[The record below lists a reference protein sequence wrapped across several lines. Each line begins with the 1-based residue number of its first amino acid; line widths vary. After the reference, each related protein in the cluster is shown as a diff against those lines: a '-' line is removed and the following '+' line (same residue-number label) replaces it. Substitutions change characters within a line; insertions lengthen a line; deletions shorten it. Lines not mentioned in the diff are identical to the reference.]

1 MIKEFFFTGKTI
13 DEAWE
18 TACKELGYDADDKC
32 YQIVEM
38 AKKGFLGIGSTPA
51 KIKVEVEVP
60 DQVKPAKKPEVKRE
74 ERKPQPKKETPKPE
88 KKEEKKEQEPAPVK
102 IDPMGDKKMALAVD
116 YVKSVLNAMEIVAEV
131 TAENRGD
138 GAVITLTGEDL
149 GVIIGRRG
157 ETLDA
162 LQYLASLVANKGDD
176 NYFRIS
182 IDSGDYRAK
191 REDTLKEL
199 ARRMANSAIK
209 KGRNVTLEPMN
220 PYERRII
227 HATVAEIQ
235 GVGSKSVG
243 EEPNRR
249 VVITV
254 KGGRSD
260 NRGRGGRRNDNR
272 GRGRRND
279 RPSQTVASAP
289 NPNAVSVRDE
299 EEKPLYSKIEL

>member
-1 MIKEFFFTGKTI
+1 MIKEIFFTGKTI
-13 DEAWE
+13 EEAWE
-18 TACKELGYDADDKC
+18 TACKEMGYDTDDRC
-32 YQIVEM
+32 YQIVDM
-38 AKKGFLGIGSTPA
+38 PKKGFLGLGSTPA

-60 DQVKPAKKPEVKRE
+60 DEVKPKPEK
-74 ERKPQPKKETPKPE
+74 KPQPKVEKKTQPKPE
-88 KKEEKKEQEPAPVK
+88 KKEEKPVEVK
-102 IDPMGDKKMALAVD
+102 IDPNGDKKAQMAVD
-116 YVKSVLNAMEIVAEV
+116 YVKSVLSAMEIEAEV
-131 TAENRGD
+131 NAENKGD
-138 GAVITLTGEDL
+138 GAVITLSGEDL

-199 ARRMANSAIK
+199 ARRMAASAIK
-209 KGRNVTLEPMN
+209 RGRNVTLEPMN

-227 HATVAEIQ
+227 HATVSEIE

-254 KGGRSD
+254 KGGGQGGRNSSRNGRSGGNR
-260 NRGRGGRRNDNR
+260 NRGP
-272 GRGRRND
+272 RRND
-279 RPSQTVASAP
+279 RPSQTVATAP
-289 NPNAVSVRDE
+289 NPNAVAVRDE

>member
-1 MIKEFFFTGKTI
+1 MIKEIFFTGKTI
-13 DEAWE
+13 EEAWE
-18 TACKELGYDADDKC
+18 TACKEMGYDTDDRC
-32 YQIVEM
+32 YQIVDM
-38 AKKGFLGIGSTPA
+38 PKKGFLGLGSTPA

-60 DQVKPAKKPEVKRE
+60 DEVKPKPEK
-74 ERKPQPKKETPKPE
+74 KPQPKVEKKPQPKPE
-88 KKEEKKEQEPAPVK
+88 KKEEKPVEVK
-102 IDPMGDKKMALAVD
+102 IDPNGDKKAQMAVD
-116 YVKSVLNAMEIVAEV
+116 YVKSVLSAMEIEAEV
-131 TAENRGD
+131 NAENKGD
-138 GAVITLTGEDL
+138 GAVITLSGEDL

-199 ARRMANSAIK
+199 ARRMAASAIK
-209 KGRNVTLEPMN
+209 RGRNVTLEPMN

-227 HATVAEIQ
+227 HATVSEIE

-254 KGGRSD
+254 KGGNGGRNSSRNGRNGGNR
-260 NRGRGGRRNDNR
+260 NRGP
-272 GRGRRND
+272 RRND

-289 NPNAVSVRDE
+289 NPNAVAVRDE